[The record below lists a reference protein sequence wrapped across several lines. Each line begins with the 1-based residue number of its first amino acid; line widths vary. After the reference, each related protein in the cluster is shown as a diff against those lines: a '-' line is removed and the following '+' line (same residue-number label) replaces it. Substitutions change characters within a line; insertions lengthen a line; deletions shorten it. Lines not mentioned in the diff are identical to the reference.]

1 MRYEEAAFAYLN
13 ELIEHRRNLHR
24 IPELGNQ
31 EVETK
36 KYLLECLSRFQ
47 PDELTEMLD
56 TGIRCVFRGNGTKE
70 AIAFR
75 ADMDALPVEE
85 P

>member
-1 MRYEEAAFAYLN
+1 MGSEIRAGQDMKAHAENRSGPGCGGQKMRYEETAFAYLN

-47 PDELTEMLD
+47 PDWLLL
-56 TGIRCVFRGNGTKE
+56 V
-70 AIAFR
+70 
-75 ADMDALPVEE
+75 
-85 P
+85 